1 MAKCKLRLNSLKFL
15 WNFLALTSDTHL
27 GKEKYTVSF
36 KVFMRDLSFI
46 FVAKIADA
54 VNRILDF
61 VSDKPVSVHQIV
73 CKTKLHTNTVNSYL
87 ELIEKIQNSRKIKKV
102 VKKSRVFFMWE

>member
-1 MAKCKLRLNSLKFL
+1 MAKM
-15 WNFLALTSDTHL
+15 T
-27 GKEKYTVSF
+27 
-36 KVFMRDLSFI
+36 
-46 FVAKIADA
+46 DA

-61 VSDKPVSVHQIV
+61 ISDEPVTVHQIV

-102 VKKSRVFFMWE
+102 VKKSRVFFVRE

>member
-1 MAKCKLRLNSLKFL
+1 MAKCKLRLNSLRFL

-36 KVFMRDLSFI
+36 KVFMWDLSFI